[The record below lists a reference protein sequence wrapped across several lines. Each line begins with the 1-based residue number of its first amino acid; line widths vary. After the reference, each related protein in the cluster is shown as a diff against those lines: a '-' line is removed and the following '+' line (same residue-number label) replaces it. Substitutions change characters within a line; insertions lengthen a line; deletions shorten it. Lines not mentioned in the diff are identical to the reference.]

1 MQLADPCCYVKQKA
15 EPAHPIEKLY
25 FADFATLRGKSAD
38 RLKDL
43 AEKADNPRVS
53 LGRGPFKTGITFADV
68 EGADYD
74 GAAKGDTGDHTE
86 NLELCIA

>member
-25 FADFATLRGKSAD
+25 FADFAALRGQSAD
-38 RLKDL
+38 RLEDL
-43 AEKADNPRVS
+43 AEKADDPRIS
-53 LGRGPFKTGITFADV
+53 LGRGAFKTRITFADV
-68 EGADYD
+68 EGADYNST
-74 GAAKGDTGDHTE
+74 AKGDAGDHTE